1 MHVNNSLHAMS
12 RCHWQQRLCRLAG
25 VHSLGSRINAARL
38 AAGISAAELA
48 RRAKISRMYVGQ
60 LERDQREPTVG
71 IIAKIARAL
80 GVDPCALAFGADSD
94 RPLDRS

>member
-1 MHVNNSLHAMS
+1 MP
-12 RCHWQQRLCRLAG
+12 LAAAP
-25 VHSLGSRINAARL
+25 VQTAQVQTLGSRINAARQ

-71 IIAKIARAL
+71 IIAKIAHAL
-80 GVDPCALAFGADSD
+80 GVDPCVLAFGADPE
-94 RPLDRS
+94 RPPNRP